1 MDAQHQLIGW
11 WRSALLSIAV
21 AGIGTF
27 FWQARPASASF
38 KEFVAGFTSGYV
50 ALNADPRVL
59 EIRDRLQEVPDDAAL
74 ADQKKFFTE
83 QAAQLKEFDRFRLA
97 EDENEQAQLIA
108 YLIERHLERIE
119 LEMEWDRAGRKMPAR
134 GMDGLP
140 QQKRWYA
147 WLVKR
152 YTSVA
157 ISPEEVKALGEREI
171 ARCKKEIAAIGAITT
186 DGSNITDKE
195 ELIRE
200 FSRIDSIT
208 RSRLQQFTGEFDVP
222 PVHAMEWPGA
232 DRNTPPGIYL
242 PREYNPYN
250 ADVFQFN
257 FHDRKF
263 ARRDL
268 AWIYLHEAIPG
279 HHLQFSVR
287 RTLDLDPLQ
296 EELFEPGD
304 HEGWACYVEYH
315 GDLFG
320 LYYDPLQRLGKWEW
334 DLVRSAR
341 LVLDVG
347 IHYEGW
353 SREQALEFWKAT
365 IEGKDDIA
373 EREVDR
379 VTAMPGQVLSYK
391 VGADRIE
398 KMADRI
404 MKEDPQM
411 DRNAFHRAY
420 LEAGTLPLDLKEDRI
435 RRNAL
440 R

>member
-1 MDAQHQLIGW
+1 MDAEHQLSGW
-11 WRSALLSIAV
+11 WRSALLSLLV

-27 FWQARPASASF
+27 FWQAGSTGSF
-38 KEFVAGFTSGYV
+38 NDLVAGFTSRYA
-50 ALNADPRVL
+50 ALNVDPRVL
-59 EIRDRLQEVPDDAAL
+59 EIRDRLQEIPDDAAL
-74 ADQKKFFTE
+74 AEQERFFHDQAERLSK
-83 QAAQLKEFDRFRLA
+83 FDRTKLSSEEKEKA
-97 EDENEQAQLIA
+97 DLIA
-108 YLIERHLERIE
+108 FLIERHTERIE
-119 LEMEWDRAGRKMPAR
+119 LEKEWARNGRVMPAH
-134 GMDGLP
+134 GMEGLP
-140 QQKRWYA
+140 QRKRWYK

-152 YTSVA
+152 YTSIA
-157 ISPEEVKALGEREI
+157 ISPEEVKFLGESEI
-171 ARCKKEIAAIGAITT
+171 ARCKKEIALIGAITK
-186 DGSNITDKE
+186 DGSKITDKD
-195 ELIRE
+195 ELIGE
-200 FSRIDSIT
+200 FAQIDSIT
-208 RSRLQQFTGEFDVP
+208 RSRLDLFAGTLEVP

-232 DRNTPPGIYL
+232 DGNTPPGIYL

-263 ARRDL
+263 DRSAL

-287 RTLDLDPLQ
+287 RTLEKDLLQ
-296 EELFEPGD
+296 EQLFEPGD

-315 GDLFG
+315 GDVLG
-320 LYYDPLQRLGKWEW
+320 LYDDPLQRLGKWEW
-334 DLVRSAR
+334 DLVRSVR

-347 IHYEGW
+347 LHYEGW
-353 SREQALEFWKAT
+353 SREQALEYWKAN
-365 IEGKDDIA
+365 IEGKDEIA

-404 MKEDPQM
+404 MKEFPQM
-411 DRNAFHRAY
+411 DRKAFHRAY
-420 LEAGTLPLDLKEDRI
+420 LEAGTLPLDLKEDKI
-435 RRNAL
+435 RRSVP

>member
-1 MDAQHQLIGW
+1 MDAQHQLGGW

-27 FWQARPASASF
+27 FWQARPASSSF
-38 KEFVAGFTSGYV
+38 KEFAAGFTSGYV

-74 ADQKKFFTE
+74 AGQQRFFTE
-83 QAAQLKEFDRFRLA
+83 QAAQLKEFDRFRLS
-97 EDENEQAQLIA
+97 EDENEEAQLIA

-119 LEMEWDRAGRKMPAR
+119 LEMEWSRTGRKMPAR
-134 GMDGLP
+134 GMNGLP

-147 WLVKR
+147 WLVNR

-171 ARCKKEIAAIGAITT
+171 ARCKKEIAAIGTRP
-186 DGSNITDKE
+186 DRSVITDKQ
-195 ELIRE
+195 ELISE
-200 FSRIDSIT
+200 FERIDSIT
-208 RSRLQQFTGEFDVP
+208 RSRLERFTGEFDVP

-257 FHDRKF
+257 FHDGKF
-263 ARRDL
+263 DRSAL
-268 AWIYLHEAIPG
+268 GWIYLHEAIPG
-279 HHLQFSVR
+279 HHLQFSIR
-287 RTLDLDPLQ
+287 RMLSLDPLQ
-296 EELFEPGD
+296 EALFEPGD

-315 GDLFG
+315 GDVLG
-320 LYYDPLQRLGKWEW
+320 LYDDPLQRLGKWEW
-334 DLVRSAR
+334 DLVRSVR

-347 IHYEGW
+347 IHFEGW
-353 SREQALEFWKAT
+353 SREKALEFWKAN

-398 KMADRI
+398 QMAGRMMNEYPHLDR
-404 MKEDPQM
+404 K
-411 DRNAFHRAY
+411 AFHRAY
-420 LEAGTLPLDLKEDRI
+420 LETGTLPLDLKEERI
-435 RRNAL
+435 RMSLN
-440 R
+440 